1 MKVKNLR
8 AKKPTSHA
16 VHVLGMLLFLCI
28 VVLGMYSQISK
39 VRAATTTYTN
49 GLTINQ
55 PGTYEN
61 LDVTNPS
68 GFCVKI
74 TAPNVIL
81 KNSKIHDCNG
91 FGIWVESTHDVQ
103 IIGNEVWN
111 TVLNTCY
118 PSCDGGWESALKVRS
133 ENQTDKLAYNILFE
147 GNKVHDNLGEGIAS
161 RGSRVTIR
169 NNTFYDNFS
178 VNIYTNG
185 DHTTIENNF
194 VYCTGDTRFQRDGNR
209 PSGIAQGDEVYSG
222 WNPSHANNM
231 KAINNIVTG
240 CKFGFRYL
248 GAEAGVEQ
256 AGLRDSTI
264 AFNTFACTTN
274 AAISIPHEP
283 NQNDLTIHNNII
295 GSIETKI
302 DNMTGVSSV
311 GNISKDFA
319 CNNYSPDSFKLSAPQ
334 RAIGSFTT
342 SSDYFGKSRV
352 GTPDVGAIEYVE
364 SSAGGTTAQPTATH
378 TVSPTP
384 TMAGIT
390 CPPAGN
396 TARGKA
402 RMNVTVNQPGNY
414 KAWIQMK
421 GKGDS
426 ANSIWLQLDNLY
438 CVKVGDASGM
448 PSGTWEWV
456 DYTNG
461 NTGAKIP
468 SPLIAAGAH
477 TITLIGN
484 AAEPGVAV
492 DRILLTK
499 DTACVPASTGD
510 ACIGVV
516 SSPTSTN
523 SPTATNSPTV
533 TNSPTASHTP
543 IATNAPVKTST
554 PTVTPTATPS
564 PIAATYTPM
573 PYGIVTTAPTFQ
585 TTSLPEGKKNTEYLA
600 TIVATDSTPSD
611 VLTMSVTGLSN
622 DLSLKNC
629 ISKGSGFGGVVLTCT
644 VSGTPKKQLYTSPR
658 FTVRDTKGN
667 STTKLLRIIVK

>member
-8 AKKPTSHA
+8 AKKHTSHA
-16 VHVLGMLLFLCI
+16 VHVLGMVLLLCI
-28 VVLGMYSQISK
+28 VALGMYSQISK

-61 LDVTNPS
+61 LDVSNPS

-81 KNSKIHDCNG
+81 KNSKIHDCYG

-103 IIGNEVWN
+103 VIGNEVWN

-118 PSCDGGWESALKVRS
+118 PSCSGSWDSALKVRS
-133 ENQTDKLAYNILFE
+133 ANQTDKLAYNILFE

-194 VYCTGDTRFQRDGNR
+194 VYCTGEKRYERDGNP
-209 PSGIAQGDEVYSG
+209 PSGIAQGDESYTG

-231 KAINNIVTG
+231 RAINNIVTG
-240 CKFGFRYL
+240 CKHGFRYL
-248 GAEAGVEQ
+248 GAEDGVEQ
-256 AGLRDSTI
+256 AGLKDSTI
-264 AFNTFACTTN
+264 AFNTFACTTG
-274 AAISIPHEP
+274 AAISIPFEP
-283 NQNDLTIHNNII
+283 SQNNLTVHNNIG
-295 GSIETKI
+295 GSTVTKI
-302 DNMTGVSSV
+302 DNMTGVSSL
-311 GNISKDFA
+311 GNISKSFT
-319 CNNYSPDSFKLSAPQ
+319 CGSYSPSTFKLNTRQQAAGTYS
-334 RAIGSFTT
+334 TT
-342 SSDYFGKSRV
+342 KDYFGKSRAS
-352 GTPDVGAIEYVE
+352 TPDVGAIEYGE

-378 TVSPTP
+378 TISPTP
-384 TMAGIT
+384 TLAGLR

-421 GKGDS
+421 GKGGS
-426 ANSIWLQLDNLY
+426 ANSIWLQFDNLY

-456 DYTNG
+456 DYING

-484 AAEPGVAV
+484 AEEPGVAV

-510 ACIGVV
+510 ACIGVI

-523 SPTATNSPTV
+523 SPTSTRIPT
-533 TNSPTASHTP
+533 
-543 IATNAPVKTST
+543 ATNAPAMTST
-554 PTVTPTATPS
+554 PTVTRTVTPTAIPS
-564 PIAATYTPM
+564 PVSATYIPTP
-573 PYGIVTTAPTFQ
+573 YISLSTAPTIQ
-585 TTSLPEGKKNTEYLA
+585 TTSLPEGKKNMEYLA
-600 TIVATDSTPSD
+600 TIVATDPSPAD
-611 VLTMSVTGLSN
+611 VLTMSVTGLSS
-622 DLSLKNC
+622 DLTLKNC

-644 VSGTPKKQLYTSPR
+644 VSGTPKKQLHTSPR
-658 FTVRDTKGN
+658 FTVRDLKGN
-667 STTKLLRIIVK
+667 STTKILRIIVE